1 MCCTPSGYIIF
12 SLRNLKSY
20 EGRGSWA
27 GGRGP
32 DMRTGDRGPDNP
44 KTLVM
49 YFWRTKDQP
58 FNVKPEIWYFSHTLA
73 KLTSQNKVLT
83 LNAKSSRD
91 IKWTQ
96 VLVYW
101 ALLKINARNF
111 FEKKSRNFLHDF
123 ATFATASAFKVWSFQ
138 EINRKELTRRIILY
152 LKH

>member
-1 MCCTPSGYIIF
+1 MRAVDRGQGA
-12 SLRNLKSY
+12 
-20 EGRGSWA
+20 EGQIWGPGT
-27 GGRGP
+27 GGRITQRP
-32 DMRTGDRGPDNP
+32 LLCIFEELKIN
-44 KTLVM
+44 L
-49 YFWRTKDQP
+49 

-83 LNAKSSRD
+83 LNAKFSRD

-123 ATFATASAFKVWSFQ
+123 ATFATASAFKVCSFQ